1 MNSVKKFEPVHPFL
15 NRDVILNLSNG
26 VVETI
31 ETMAGVKSTFD
42 KPFVEKN
49 WKPTNDISVFLNLNS
64 SLFKGRIYFHFN
76 KLALVHLY
84 EKIMGET
91 VDADS
96 VEIIDCLG
104 EISNICYGFAKAK
117 LNDKG
122 LKFQMS
128 IPQPCKTVDLE
139 PIESSKPHIIIPLV
153 VHNYACQIQIVI
165 F

>member
-1 MNSVKKFEPVHPFL
+1 MNSEKKYVPVHPFL

-31 ETMAGVKSTFD
+31 ETMSGIKSTFD

-49 WKPTNDISVFLNLNS
+49 WKPENDISVYLNLNS

-76 KLALVHLY
+76 KLALSYFY
-84 EKIMGET
+84 EKVMGNV
-91 VDADS
+91 VDPDGI
-96 VEIIDCLG
+96 ELIDCLG
-104 EISNICYGFAKAK
+104 EISNVCYGFAKAK

-128 IPQPCKTVDLE
+128 IPQPCKTIELE
-139 PIESSKPHIIIPLV
+139 PIESPKPHIIIPLV
-153 VHNYACQIQIVI
+153 VHGYACQIQIVI